1 MALRSIQ
8 SPLLLSFLISSLLI
22 ILILGVDKFLPDN
35 SQSEGE
41 RARSNPGI
49 VSEPSVSSDDPLNDE
64 LFAHFAI
71 IDESTALVSLGLAD
85 PRFVQTFSFSD
96 PASGERLFVT
106 DIRHSIGAYSET
118 LSGQVVVGGQAR
130 PATVT
135 FGTEAV
141 FLSLPYSKG
150 VLRGEGPLVAQNI
163 ELTLNKPYQD
173 YVVRDTNSSAPIR
186 SEQEPE
192 RPQCVNC

>member
-1 MALRSIQ
+1 MALRSIHK
-8 SPLLLSFLISSLLI
+8 LLLFSFLISSLLI
-22 ILILGVDKFLPDN
+22 ILILWVNKFLPDN
-35 SQSEGE
+35 SQSEGD
-41 RARSNPGI
+41 RARSDPSI
-49 VSEPSVSSDDPLNDE
+49 VSEPSVSSDEPLNDE

-71 IDESTALVSLGLAD
+71 VDESTALVSLGSVDLQS
-85 PRFVQTFSFSD
+85 VQTFSFSD

-173 YVVRDTNSSAPIR
+173 YVVRDTHSSAPIR

>member
-1 MALRSIQ
+1 MALRSIHK
-8 SPLLLSFLISSLLI
+8 LLLFSFLISSLLI
-22 ILILGVDKFLPDN
+22 ILILWVNKFLPDN
-35 SQSEGE
+35 SQSEGD
-41 RARSNPGI
+41 RARSDPSI
-49 VSEPSVSSDDPLNDE
+49 VSEPSVSSDEPLNDE

-71 IDESTALVSLGLAD
+71 VDESTALVSLGSVDLQS
-85 PRFVQTFSFSD
+85 VQTFSFSD

-150 VLRGEGPLVAQNI
+150 VLRGEGLQAAQNI

-173 YVVRDTNSSAPIR
+173 YVVRDTHSSAPIR
-186 SEQEPE
+186 SAPEPE